1 MDELDELVLEHFEP
15 FFDTLTEDQ
24 LLFVLES
31 EEYITE
37 ERAVKQKVVRELML
51 TIRYGK
57 CKPGFKVDSATKQCV
72 RMSTAEQKL
81 YHKLAKHSA
90 KMFKKQGTAAQAIKS
105 RKYAKSM
112 TMRQRLG
119 LKDVSSKK
127 N

>member
-1 MDELDELVLEHFEP
+1 MEELDNVIIEHFEP

-37 ERAVKQKVVRELML
+37 EKAVKQKVIRDLML
-51 TIRYGK
+51 TIRYGS
-57 CKPGFKVDSATKQCV
+57 CKPGFKVDSKTKQCV
-72 RMSTAEQKL
+72 KMSTAEQKL

-112 TMRQRLG
+112 GMRKRLG
-119 LKDVSSKK
+119 LSKK